1 MTSADLIKLLVANG
15 WQQVRQKGSH
25 VQLKKKDVPELI
37 TIPHPTPDLKKGLEQ
52 RALKIAG
59 LK

>member
-25 VQLKKKDVPELI
+25 VQLKKKGVPELI
-37 TIPHPTPDLKKGLEQ
+37 TIPHPTTDLKKGLEQ